1 MRGRG
6 VSSVVRALS
15 SVLGGAS
22 SPFFFFF
29 LSRSHPFCLSSPAP
43 APLLCTLE
51 RIPALVWP
59 GPLTSPPSLLSFAS
73 HVWR

>member
-6 VSSVVRALS
+6 VASVVRALS

-22 SPFFFFF
+22 SPFFP
-29 LSRSHPFCLSSPAP
+29 RPHPFCLSSPAP
-43 APLLCTLE
+43 APLLCTPE